1 MRTSLCLRT
10 CGTFTHPIRSWLGEP
25 PHWCRRR
32 LRHLQLRTQRTS
44 INDFCRSSLHIET
57 LRSILFPET
66 YRSRLE
72 GAVTPTDRK
81 LVLAGENRHRGV
93 VARQQST
100 DCYGKAGHQRP
111 PCVTGPLSHRTV
123 RVILLRHMADS
134 QSPPDRRTRRED
146 RQKT

>member
-1 MRTSLCLRT
+1 VHRPGKALPGRLTIEVRLHLGPRFISLRAQ
-10 CGTFTHPIRSWLGEP
+10 H
-25 PHWCRRR
+25 
-32 LRHLQLRTQRTS
+32 TS

-57 LRSILFPET
+57 LRSILFLET

-72 GAVTPTDRK
+72 EAVTPTDRK